1 MLALLLV
8 SCKLESER
16 LKNKSQRVK
25 WTFSGMY
32 VLKALIVSCLF
43 AGIICQSSDGRITEE
58 GAAAIREGN
67 AGKER
72 AAANREGDGGNR
84 NGNENRKR
92 KKKDKTEQSSSKP
105 ESDSTVVVKDDS
117 KPEGGG
123 NEAKIKRKQ
132 KNKETESKNVS
143 TGESEQIVQSE
154 QIPINIQENTEETVE
169 SSNGL
174 YKPIFYMFFI
184 SLGLALFYFFG
195 IKRLNGNPLV
205 SVEKNPLY
213 THIEDAENGSTG
225 TGRLFLQSIFPLH

>member
-1 MLALLLV
+1 
-8 SCKLESER
+8 
-16 LKNKSQRVK
+16 
-25 WTFSGMY
+25 MY

-43 AGIICQSSDGRITEE
+43 AGIICQSSDGRVTEE

-67 AGKER
+67 TGKER
-72 AAANREGDGGNR
+72 AAANREGNGSSSR

-92 KKKDKTEQSSSKP
+92 KKKDKTEQSLSKP

-132 KNKETESKNVS
+132 KNKETESKNIS
-143 TGESEQIVQSE
+143 TGEAEQIVQSE
-154 QIPINIQENTEETVE
+154 QIPNSIQQNTEEVVE

-174 YKPIFYMFFI
+174 YKYIFYMFFI

-195 IKRLNGNPLV
+195 IKRLNGNPPI
-205 SVEKNPLY
+205 SVEKTPLY

-225 TGRLFLQSIFPLH
+225 DIFFPEKDSTIISNTPIIYLIIDHLSSFFLMFC